1 MVSFER
7 RLFIVSTI
15 VIAICAGVNLHFL
28 AIDPND
34 LVGNVCGTVSNASTR
49 EPLAG
54 RKLRRL

>member
-15 VIAICAGVNLHFL
+15 VIAICAGVNLYSL

-34 LVGNVCGTVSNASTR
+34 LVGNVYGTVSDVSTG
-49 EPLAG
+49 EALVG
-54 RKLRRL
+54 LK